1 MWWMWNQ
8 DLAVGAG
15 RKTQKVPQQV
25 LMNVLVFTPLNQ
37 QLSHL
42 KLESRIFFFYFQLGV
57 LQYTGIDNNHNIL
70 KMKNL

>member
-1 MWWMWNQ
+1 MWNQ

-25 LMNVLVFTPLNQ
+25 LMNSLVFTALDQ

-42 KLESRIFFFYFQLGV
+42 KVESRIFFFFFYFLLGV
-57 LQYTGIDNNHNIL
+57 LQYTVIDNNHNI
-70 KMKNL
+70 